1 MLTNNKLFKLF
12 FLTVAALMISIGAGA
27 QINLSLKNVK
37 VRDAITALNRTQGYS
52 VSVNSGELDLN
63 KVVNVNATGASI
75 TDVLDQIFEG
85 QQVAYKINGKS
96 ISVTKGQMKA
106 APSIISGVVVDEA
119 GEPMMGAGIRVK
131 NSNAG
136 TISGLDGAFFM
147 ENVEFPATLIVS
159 YIGYSDQEIAVN
171 NGDGKIKI
179 VFTES
184 MNILDEVVVV
194 GYGTAKKSS
203 LTGAI
208 SVVDSKDLQN
218 RSSLDVGHMLQG
230 AVPGLNVTS
239 STGRPGQSVDIN
251 IRGWN
256 SINGGSPLVLVDGVE
271 GDLQKVSATDIESI
285 SVIKDAAAAAIYGAR
300 ASFGVILVTTK
311 SGTQNNEGKPVVS
324 YSGRWG
330 FTAPTT
336 CTEYETRGYDNVSIN
351 NKFFS
356 AYSGTP
362 YASYSE
368 ADMAELLARRN
379 DVTENPERPWTVV
392 SMKDGKEVYNYYA
405 NTDWYHY
412 LYNDIKPTQS
422 QSVTISG
429 ASKNF
434 KYLLSGN
441 YNEEQ
446 GMFRENPDKYR
457 KYTLR
462 NKMSLDITKW
472 LTISDNISFFTSTY
486 GYPGQSGA
494 NSTFSSMH
502 GHALASYPVCNPD
515 GTGIYS
521 TQYNGYTVMDGAHLA
536 VQNSNFKN
544 TDKVTNI
551 SNTAEI
557 SIHPIKQLEIKAN
570 YTYQYQ
576 NKANQNRSVNTIYS
590 KTPGVYSTLNSGT
603 FEDKLS
609 ESVSTNVYQAV
620 NVYGTYDDTFANAHN
635 LKVMLGFN
643 YETRHIKD
651 QSMKGYYLLSE
662 TLNDMDLV
670 GTDDNGER
678 RDEVSGGQNE
688 YAVAGF
694 FGRVN
699 YDYKGKYLLEVSG
712 RYDGTSRF
720 IRNSRW
726 GFFPSA
732 SVGWKISE
740 EDFFKPARDVMNLLK
755 IRYSYGRLGNQ
766 QVGYYDFVR
775 TVSLGKQSTLLG
787 GDKPSSASI
796 SAPNASNLT
805 WETISQHN
813 LGLDMAFFQNRLSFT
828 GEAYIR
834 DTKNMLTAGIALPA
848 VYGASSPKTNSA
860 DLRTKGWEISIGWRD
875 QFELGGHPFAYNI
888 AASLSDY
895 TSVITR
901 FDNPKKEFSK
911 NYWEGMTYGE
921 IWGYHIEGLF
931 ATDEDAK
938 NRPVDQSSVNK
949 IINGSAG
956 NEKGLR
962 AGDLIFSDLNENG
975 KIDVGENTVANP
987 GDRRIIGNS
996 QPRYQYGINLGI
1008 NYFGF
1013 DLSIFLQ
1020 GVGHQDWYPA
1030 REASAFWSVYN
1041 RPYET
1046 LIPKNFIDDCWSE
1059 DNPNAYFPRQRG
1071 YVALGED
1078 RELGAVND
1086 RYLQN
1091 IAYCRLK
1098 NLTFGY
1104 TLPAR
1109 LLAKVKIKNLRVY
1122 FTGEN
1127 LGYIC
1132 PGLHSK
1138 YIDPEQAAAS
1148 AASNITTANGV
1159 STSANSRLRVYPW
1172 QKSFMFGIDL
1182 SF

>member
-1 MLTNNKLFKLF
+1 MLKKLFSLIAVSTCTLLLGF
-12 FLTVAALMISIGAGA
+12 AAFAQNTVTGTVADSNGEAIVGAA
-27 QINLSLKNVK
+27 VLSGDGHIATVT
-37 VRDAITALNRTQGYS
+37 DA
-52 VSVNSGELDLN
+52 
-63 KVVNVNATGASI
+63 
-75 TDVLDQIFEG
+75 
-85 QQVAYKINGKS
+85 
-96 ISVTKGQMKA
+96 
-106 APSIISGVVVDEA
+106 
-119 GEPMMGAGIRVK
+119 
-131 NSNAG
+131 
-136 TISGLDGAFFM
+136 DGAFSFNM
-147 ENVEFPATLIVS
+147 GSQPVTIEVSCLGYKTETLTVQPKQGNLIITLKEDSEFIDAT
-159 YIGYSDQEIAVN
+159 
-171 NGDGKIKI
+171 
-179 VFTES
+179 
-184 MNILDEVVVV
+184 VVV

-208 SVVDSKDLQN
+208 AVVSSKDLEN
-218 RSSLDVGHMLQG
+218 RSALDVGHMLQG
-230 AVPGLNVTS
+230 AVPGLNITS
-239 STGRPGQSVDIN
+239 NTGRPGQDVNIN

-256 SINGGSPLVLVDGVE
+256 SINGGEPLVLVDGIE

-311 SGTQNNEGKPVVS
+311 SGSSGDEGKPTIS

-336 CTEYETRGYDNVSIN
+336 STDYETRGYDNVSIN
-351 NKFFS
+351 NKFFK

-362 YASYSE
+362 YANYSE
-368 ADMAELLARRN
+368 ADMAELLARRD

-422 QSVTISG
+422 QSVTLTGS
-429 ASKNF
+429 SKNVN
-434 KYLLSGN
+434 YLLSGN
-441 YNEEQ
+441 YNQEQ
-446 GMFRENPDKYR
+446 GMFRANPDIYK

-462 NKMSLDITKW
+462 SKIGIDVTKW
-472 LTISDNISFFTSTY
+472 LNISNNTSFFSSTY
-486 GYPGQSGA
+486 SYPGISGA
-494 NSTFSSMH
+494 NTTFSSMH
-502 GHALASYPVCNPD
+502 GHALASYPVTNPD

-521 TQYNGYTVMDGAHLA
+521 TQYCGYNVMDGAVLA
-536 VQNSNFKN
+536 VQNPNFKN
-544 TDKVTNI
+544 VDKVNNF
-551 SNTAEI
+551 SNTVEL
-557 SIHPIKQLEIKAN
+557 SIHPVKQFELKAN
-570 YTYQYQ
+570 YTYQVQ
-576 NKANQNRSVNTIYS
+576 NKHNMNRSVNVTYS
-590 KTPGVYSTLNSGT
+590 KTPGDITILDSGN

-609 ESVSTNVYQAV
+609 ESTSTNTYQSV
-620 NVYGTYDDTFANAHN
+620 NVYGTYGDTFADAHN
-635 LKVMLGFN
+635 LKVMVGFN
-643 YETRHIKD
+643 YEARHIKD
-651 QSMKGYYLLSE
+651 LGLKGYYLLSE

-670 GTDDNGER
+670 GTDDEGER
-678 RDEVSGGQNE
+678 RDETSGGQNE
-688 YAVAGF
+688 YATAGF
-694 FGRVN
+694 FGRIN

-720 IRNSRW
+720 IREKRW

-740 EDFFKPARDVMNLLK
+740 ENFFKPAKDVMNLLK
-755 IRYSYGRLGNQ
+755 LRYSYGRLGNQ

-787 GDKPSSASI
+787 GDKPTSASI
-796 SAPNASNLT
+796 SSPNASNLT

-813 LGLDMAFFQNRLSFT
+813 VGLDMAFFNNRLTFT
-828 GEAYIR
+828 GEGYIR
-834 DTKNMLTAGIALPA
+834 DTKDMLTAGIALPA

-860 DLRTKGWEISIGWRD
+860 DLRTTGYELQIGWRD
-875 QFELGGHPFAYNI
+875 QFNLGGHPFEYNI
-888 AASLSDY
+888 SASLSDY
-895 TSVITR
+895 TSVITK
-901 FDNPKKEFSK
+901 FNNPEKAFAK
-911 NYWEGMTYGE
+911 NYWEGMRYGE

-931 ATDEDAK
+931 ANDEDAK
-938 NRPVDQSSVNK
+938 NRPVDQSIVNT

-956 NEKGLR
+956 EEKGLR
-962 AGDLIFSDLNENG
+962 AGDLIFSDLNGNG
-975 KIDVGENTVANP
+975 KIDVGANTVDDP

-996 QPRYQYGINLGI
+996 QPRYQYGINLGAR
-1008 NYFGF
+1008 YFGF

-1020 GVGHQDWYPA
+1020 GVGHQDWYPS

-1046 LIPKNFIDDCWSE
+1046 LIPKNFLDDCWSE

-1071 YVALGED
+1071 YVALAEN

-1104 TLPAR
+1104 TLPSK
-1109 LLAKVKIKNLRVY
+1109 LLNKAKIKNLRVY

-1132 PGLHSK
+1132 PGLHTK
-1138 YIDPEQAAAS
+1138 YVDPEQAAAS

-1172 QKSFMFGIDL
+1172 QKSYMFGIDL